1 MKAWIFRRY
10 GGPEVLEWTELAEPV
25 PRKGEILVR
34 VVAAA
39 LNPLDWKLRAG
50 HADGASLPGAGITAV
65 QSLRDARLAAGK
77 RVLVVGA
84 AGGVGSFAVQLAKDA
99 GAQVTAVAS
108 TAAQAFLARLAP
120 ERTIDYQ
127 REDWKALG
135 EPFDIVFDA
144 SGTST
149 LPECRRLLAP
159 GGTYVHTLPNAA
171 LFGWSWWLKLTAK
184 ERCVPVMERPNRADL
199 ETLVRLA
206 AAGRIQSVVTRTGRP
221 EDVPALQRAMEGGH
235 NRGKIVVR
243 FAPDP

>member
-1 MKAWIFRRY
+1 M
-10 GGPEVLEWTELAEPV
+10 
-25 PRKGEILVR
+25 
-34 VVAAA
+34 
-39 LNPLDWKLRAG
+39 
-50 HADGASLPGAGITAV
+50 
-65 QSLRDARLAAGK
+65 
-77 RVLVVGA
+77 
-84 AGGVGSFAVQLAKDA
+84 QLAKDA

-108 TAAQAFLARLAP
+108 TDGQAFLARLALVVDGAV
-120 ERTIDYQ
+120 R

-135 EPFDIVFDA
+135 ERFEIVFDA

-149 LPECRRLLAP
+149 FPECRRLLAV

-199 ETLVRLA
+199 EILVRLA
-206 AAGRIQSVVTRTGRP
+206 GAGRIRSVVTRIGGP

-235 NRGKIVVR
+235 NRGKIMVR